1 MNSNSKSPDFVK
13 YRESVGHDIESPLN
27 VLFAR
32 YSDAVKS
39 LVDLAR
45 KGCGGSHPAAMV
57 LLSLQNGADFRV
69 DLEDVCCRLD
79 GDYLLSVLVAMQGR
93 AILMKR
99 PQEVIEGGFEFF
111 RKLELDW
118 GLIERTET
126 Q

>member
-1 MNSNSKSPDFVK
+1 MEILVSDE
-13 YRESVGHDIESPLN
+13 ESRCRQLARRFDSRVVN
-27 VLFAR
+27 VSVEEYGA
-32 YSDAVKS
+32 AVKAILGLTNGS
-39 LVDLAR
+39 
-45 KGCGGSHPAAMV
+45 CGGSHPAAMV

-99 PQEVIEGGFEFF
+99 PQDVIEGGFEFF